1 MMSGCC
7 PSPSGEVRVFPLAK
21 FLSEFPQF
29 ADADNFSETTV
40 ARCGNAAMHYITEWR
55 CGFPLEDPNDR
66 EYALFLMTAH
76 ILSLRKSID
85 EDMAGGQTPAGGRV
99 KKATVGAVIV
109 ETDAPNSYNSDDYT
123 FWLSQTAFGQELLAY
138 LANSAPA
145 GIYMNCMRDSVR
157 VV

>member
-1 MMSGCC
+1 MSGCSA
-7 PSPSGEVRVFPLAK
+7 SPSVNPRVFPVAR

-29 ADADNFSETTV
+29 KNSSDFPETMV
-40 ARCGNAAMHYITEWR
+40 ARCGKSAMHYITEWR
-55 CGFPLEDPNDR
+55 CGFPLQDPEDR
-66 EYALFLMTAH
+66 EYALFLMAAH
-76 ILSLRKSID
+76 ILTLRKNVND
-85 EDMAGGQTPAGGRV
+85 DMAGGQTPAGGRV

-145 GIYMNCMRDSVR
+145 GIFMNCARDSVR
-157 VV
+157 VI